1 MKIDELMQ
9 KYNCQSVD
17 FLNIDFGNDNKK
29 QRKIKA
35 TA

>member
-17 FLNIDFGNDNKK
+17 FLNIDFGNDKLFL
-29 QRKIKA
+29 
-35 TA
+35 